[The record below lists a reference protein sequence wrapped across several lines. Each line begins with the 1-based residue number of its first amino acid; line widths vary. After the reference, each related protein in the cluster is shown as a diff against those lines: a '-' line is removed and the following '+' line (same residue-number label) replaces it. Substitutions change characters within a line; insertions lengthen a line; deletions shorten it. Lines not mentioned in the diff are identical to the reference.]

1 MSKAISILDKEYLQW
16 VQELCKRYRQSQIK
30 AAVKV
35 NTEQLK
41 FYWALGR
48 DIVTLKAES
57 RWGSKFLANL
67 SRDLKELSLRLLV
80 SLLRICCT

>member
-1 MSKAISILDKEYLQW
+1 MNKTISILDKEYLQW
-16 VQELCKRYRQSQIK
+16 VQNLCKRYRQSQIR

-57 RWGSKFLANL
+57 RWGEQVFG
-67 SRDLKELSLRLLV
+67 ELE
-80 SLLRICCT
+80 